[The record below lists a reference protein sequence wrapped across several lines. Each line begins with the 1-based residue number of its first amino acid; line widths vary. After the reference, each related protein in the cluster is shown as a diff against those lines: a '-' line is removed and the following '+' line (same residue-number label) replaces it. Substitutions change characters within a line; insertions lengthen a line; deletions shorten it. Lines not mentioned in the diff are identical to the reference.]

1 MDKLT
6 RIQAEQAEHD
16 RLLIEAAKEWGLS
29 IANLISTLIDL
40 EMYVGII
47 TVEDIKKLHERT
59 SQYYPEES
67 ME

>member
-29 IANLISTLIDL
+29 IANLIGTLIDL
-40 EMYVGII
+40 EVYVGII
-47 TVEDIKKLHERT
+47 TVEDIKKLHERMN
-59 SQYYPEES
+59 QDYPEKA
-67 ME
+67 